1 MQILNTFLW
10 KKKMNKSIEIDGAF
24 FTGAAIATPNA
35 TLLVITGAN
44 GLLGCGYLSVATA
57 NKLNDALAV
66 VRGVANFDDMLA
78 AAVCEVSDA
87 AAKLGVT
94 VGMSGLDALKLMK

>member
-1 MQILNTFLW
+1 MIIETLNL
-10 KKKMNKSIEIDGAF
+10 DGVVC
-24 FTGAAIATPNA
+24 TGAAIPTPNA

-66 VRGVANFDDMLA
+66 VRGVANYDDMLKA
-78 AAVCEVSDA
+78 SVCEVSDG

-94 VGMSGLDALKLMK
+94 VGMSGRDALKLMK

>member
-1 MQILNTFLW
+1 MQ
-10 KKKMNKSIEIDGAF
+10 KKMNNTVEIDGAVF
-24 FTGAAIATPNA
+24 NGASIKTPNA

-66 VRGVANFDDMLA
+66 VRGVANYDDMLK
-78 AAVCEVSDA
+78 AAVCEVSEA

-94 VGMSGLDALKLMK
+94 VGMSGRDALKLMK

>member
-1 MQILNTFLW
+1 MIIETLN
-10 KKKMNKSIEIDGAF
+10 IEGVVC
-24 FTGAAIATPNA
+24 TGAAIPTPNV
-35 TLLVITGAN
+35 TLLVINAPN

>member
-1 MQILNTFLW
+1 MIIETLNL
-10 KKKMNKSIEIDGAF
+10 DGVVC
-24 FTGAAIATPNA
+24 TGAAIPTPNA

-44 GLLGCGYLSVATA
+44 GLLGCGYFSVATA

-78 AAVCEVSDA
+78 AQVCEVSDA
-87 AAKLGVT
+87 AVKLGIT
-94 VGMSGLDALKLMK
+94 IGMSGLDALKLMK

>member
-1 MQILNTFLW
+1 MVKT
-10 KKKMNKSIEIDGAF
+10 IEIDGAVF
-24 FTGAAIATPNA
+24 SGAAIATPNA
-35 TLLVITGAN
+35 TLLVISGCN

-78 AAVCEVSDA
+78 ASVCEVSEA
-87 AAKLGVT
+87 AAKLGIT
-94 VGMSGLDALKLMK
+94 VGMSGREALKLMK